1 MKVYNKNDLIGG
13 INRIWMSVIW
23 IALAVGE
30 KGKTQWICAGLLVV
44 SSIVLIMRAV
54 KKPSA
59 GEQIAALDERNQM
72 IDLKSKSRT
81 YDIMNVLDVVLMM
94 IFIVLGKYWDISA
107 ISFGNILF
115 TMFVTIIAAD
125 VGPHPLVFKF
135 ACGCVGLVYK

>member
-30 KGKTQWICAGLLVV
+30 KEKTQWICAGLLVV

-54 KKPSA
+54 EKPSA

-94 IFIVLGKYWDISA
+94 IFIVLGKHWDISA
-107 ISFGNILF
+107 ISF
-115 TMFVTIIAAD
+115 
-125 VGPHPLVFKF
+125 VGI
-135 ACGCVGLVYK
+135 GIGIVGVVASLAQSITYSYYNEI

>member
-13 INRIWMSVIW
+13 INQGLDECDLDRF
-23 IALAVGE
+23 AVGE

-81 YDIMNVLDVVLMM
+81 YDIMNVLDVVL
-94 IFIVLGKYWDISA
+94 
-107 ISFGNILF
+107 
-115 TMFVTIIAAD
+115 
-125 VGPHPLVFKF
+125 
-135 ACGCVGLVYK
+135 

>member
-30 KGKTQWICAGLLVV
+30 KGETQWICAGLLVV
-44 SSIVLIMRAV
+44 CSIVLIMRAV

-107 ISFGNILF
+107 ISFVGIGIGIVGV
-115 TMFVTIIAAD
+115 VTSLAQSITYSYYNEI
-125 VGPHPLVFKF
+125 
-135 ACGCVGLVYK
+135 

>member
-30 KGKTQWICAGLLVV
+30 KEKTQWICAGLLVV

-54 KKPSA
+54 EKPSA

-107 ISFGNILF
+107 ISF
-115 TMFVTIIAAD
+115 
-125 VGPHPLVFKF
+125 VGI
-135 ACGCVGLVYK
+135 GIGIVGVVASLAQSITYSYYNEI

>member
-94 IFIVLGKYWDISA
+94 ICWHRYRHRGYCRVSGTEHHVQL
-107 ISFGNILF
+107 LQ
-115 TMFVTIIAAD
+115 
-125 VGPHPLVFKF
+125 
-135 ACGCVGLVYK
+135 

>member
-30 KGKTQWICAGLLVV
+30 KGKTQWICVGLLVV

-107 ISFGNILF
+107 ISF
-115 TMFVTIIAAD
+115 
-125 VGPHPLVFKF
+125 VGI
-135 ACGCVGLVYK
+135 GIGIVGVVASLAQSITYSYYNEI

>member
-1 MKVYNKNDLIGG
+1 
-13 INRIWMSVIW
+13 MSVIW

-107 ISFGNILF
+107 ISFVGIGIGIVGV
-115 TMFVTIIAAD
+115 VTSLAQSITYSYYNEI
-125 VGPHPLVFKF
+125 
-135 ACGCVGLVYK
+135 